1 MISTYLMWVFAALFV
16 VTGLPLALTED
27 EQWQR
32 LWGGSSALSL
42 GLFALSMA
50 ADGLLRGQIRI
61 HFSIIRRSSQ
71 SRLFFSA
78 IALVF
83 AAGAGVII
91 AVVWAIFFKDW

>member
-1 MISTYLMWVFAALFV
+1 MIFTYLMWLFAALFV
-16 VTGLPLALTED
+16 VTGLPLALTEN

-32 LWGGSSALSL
+32 LWGGYSALSL
-42 GLFALSMA
+42 GFFAISMA

-71 SRLFFSA
+71 RRLFFSA

-83 AAGAGVII
+83 AAGAGVVI
-91 AVVWAIFFKDW
+91 AAIWAIFFKDY